1 QRLHREISNW
11 ATTPDKELLMICP
24 RCASNQGDDIRFCTS
39 CGANLQAVREA
50 LQAPD
55 SAGKF
60 NWNNTWVADMFMS
73 GQMAE
78 VRKQEMERRLG
89 ITPEV
94 KRYNEIKAGVLVGCV
109 GIGVSIFLLF
119 LMNAIAAQNPRDA
132 ELLNSIWLAGVI
144 PFMVG
149 LALIIN
155 GVVVSKKMVQVI
167 EREQQKNMPLSE
179 GIPARGL
186 RAADTSE
193 FIPTNFSVTDQTT
206 RHLEST
212 ERKIK

>member
-1 QRLHREISNW
+1 
-11 ATTPDKELLMICP
+11 MICP
-24 RCASNQGDDIRFCTS
+24 RCASNQSDEIKFCTS

-55 SAGKF
+55 ASGKF

-78 VRKQEMERRLG
+78 ARKLEMERRLG

-94 KRYNEIKAGVLVGCV
+94 KRYNEIKAGVIVSCV
-109 GIGVSIFLLF
+109 GVAVSVFLF
-119 LMNAIAAQNPRDA
+119 FIMNAIAYTNPQNG
-132 ELLNSIWLAGVI
+132 ELLRSIWVAGLI

-155 GVVVSKKMVQVI
+155 GVVVSKKMVEVI
-167 EREQQKNMPLSE
+167 EREQNKTKSLEE
-179 GIPARGL
+179 GAAPRGL
-186 RAADTSE
+186 KSPDTSE
-193 FIPTNFSVTDQTT
+193 FVPVNYSVTDSTT
-206 RHLEST
+206 RHLENA
-212 ERKIK
+212 ERKINR

>member
-1 QRLHREISNW
+1 ML
-11 ATTPDKELLMICP
+11 CP
-24 RCASNQGDDIRFCTS
+24 RCASNQSDDIKFCTS

-50 LQAPD
+50 LEAPE
-55 SAGKF
+55 GKKF
-60 NWNNTWVADMFMS
+60 DWSNTWVADMFMS

-78 VRKQEMERRLG
+78 VRKAEMERRLG

-94 KRYNEIKAGVLVGCV
+94 KRYNEIKAGVIVSCV
-109 GIGVSIFLLF
+109 GIGVSIFLF
-119 LMNAIAAQNPRDA
+119 FIMHAIAAQNPRDA

-155 GVVVSKKMVQVI
+155 GLVVSKKMVQVI
-167 EREQQKNMPLSE
+167 EREQQRNPPLSE
-179 GIPARGL
+179 GMPARGL

>member
-1 QRLHREISNW
+1 
-11 ATTPDKELLMICP
+11 MICP
-24 RCASNQGDDIRFCTS
+24 RCASNQVDDIKFCTS

-50 LQAPD
+50 LGAPED
-55 SAGKF
+55 KKF
-60 NWNNTWVADMFMS
+60 DWGNTWVAEMFMS
-73 GQMAE
+73 GQAAQI
-78 VRKQEMERRLG
+78 RQLEMERRLG

-94 KRYNEIKAGVLVGCV
+94 KRYNEIKAGVIVSAVGV
-109 GIGVSIFLLF
+109 GVAIFLYF
-119 LMNAIAAQNPRDA
+119 LMGAIARQEPHDA

-155 GVVVSKKMVQVI
+155 GVVVSKKMAQVI
-167 EREQQKNMPLSE
+167 EREQQKNMTLGE
-179 GIPARGL
+179 GAPARGL
-186 RAADTSE
+186 RAADTNE
-193 FIPTNFSVTDQTT
+193 FIPTNYSVTDQTT

>member
-1 QRLHREISNW
+1 
-11 ATTPDKELLMICP
+11 
-24 RCASNQGDDIRFCTS
+24 
-39 CGANLQAVREA
+39 
-50 LQAPD
+50 
-55 SAGKF
+55 
-60 NWNNTWVADMFMS
+60 
-73 GQMAE
+73 
-78 VRKQEMERRLG
+78 MERRLG

-94 KRYNEIKAGVLVGCV
+94 KRYNEIKAGVIVSCV
-109 GIGVSIFLLF
+109 GVGVSIFLF
-119 LMNAIAAQNPRDA
+119 FIMHAIASQNPRDA
-132 ELLNSIWLAGVI
+132 ELLNSVWLAGVI

-155 GVVVSKKMVQVI
+155 GLVVSKKMVQVM
-167 EREQQKNMPLSE
+167 EREQQRNMPLSE
-179 GIPARGL
+179 GMPARGL

>member
-1 QRLHREISNW
+1 
-11 ATTPDKELLMICP
+11 MICL
-24 RCASNQGDDIRFCTS
+24 RCASNQGDDIKFCTS

-55 SAGKF
+55 PAGKF

-78 VRKQEMERRLG
+78 ARKLEMERRLG

-94 KRYNEIKAGVLVGCV
+94 KRYNEIKAGVIVSCV
-109 GIGVSIFLLF
+109 GVGVTIFLLF
-119 LMNAIAAQNPRDA
+119 LMNAIANQNPQNGDILR
-132 ELLNSIWLAGVI
+132 SVWLAGLI

-155 GVVVSKKMVQVI
+155 GVVVSKKMVEVI
-167 EREQQKNMPLSE
+167 EREQNKTKSLEE
-179 GIPARGL
+179 GAAPRGL
-186 RAADTSE
+186 RSPDTNE
-193 FIPTNFSVTDQTT
+193 FVPANFSVTDQTT
-206 RHLEST
+206 RHLENS
-212 ERKIK
+212 ERKISR